1 MNFKSDFVIGKDVQK
16 FTYNITEVSFLTY
29 KTDKNLK
36 TKQHN
41 SEVLETDI
49 LHLVRQY
56 REKYGKI

>member
-1 MNFKSDFVIGKDVQK
+1 MNFKSDFIIWKVVQN

-36 TKQHN
+36 TNQRD
-41 SEVLETDI
+41 SEVLEKDI